1 MLLAHTLS
9 EKGVGGMQNQKPETS
24 VKQPHQVILEGRE
37 KLLISVVEEAEC
49 FDNIFA
55 VLRTVMGRME
65 IQGEDL
71 CVSDLTLDARGSGSV
86 SMTGK
91 ISALFYSDDIRPFK
105 RRKKSGG

>member
-1 MLLAHTLS
+1 
-9 EKGVGGMQNQKPETS
+9 MQNQKPETS
-24 VKQPHQVILEGRE
+24 VKQPHQVIMEGRE
-37 KLLISVVEEAEC
+37 KLLISGVEEAEC
-49 FDNIFA
+49 FDGSFA

-71 CVSDLTLDARGSGSV
+71 CVSDLTLDARGNGSV